1 MLTMNGLI
9 AAWKNLRSRYW
20 LALSFDLACL
30 LVVMW
35 GIHAWQTRELP
46 IGEAARPTR
55 LPLLADTETGR
66 PATLPGENGVMKDGR
81 GHVPAIQPG
90 SAGVVYFF
98 APWCGVCRH
107 SISNLDK
114 QVLDGSIRWATAIA
128 LDYGSVQE
136 VSEFVASTGIGLPVL
151 LGSDVTAR
159 DWEIRG
165 FPTYFVIDADGNISS
180 RSVGYSTAI
189 GLRLRT
195 WLAQFN

>member
-1 MLTMNGLI
+1 MNGLM
-9 AAWKNLRSRYW
+9 AGWKKLRSRYW

-55 LPLLADTETGR
+55 LPLLADTESPST
-66 PATLPGENGVMKDGR
+66 APGYPSVPIAEQGS
-81 GHVPAIQPG
+81 VPAIQPG
-90 SAGVVYFF
+90 SVGVVYFF

-107 SISNLDK
+107 SISNLDQ
-114 QVLDGSIRWATAIA
+114 QVQDGSIDWATAIA

-136 VSEFVASTGIGLPVL
+136 VAEFVATTGIGMPVL
-151 LGSDVTAR
+151 LGSELTAK

-165 FPTYFVIDADGNISS
+165 FPTYFVIDANGNISS

-195 WLAQFN
+195 WLAQFD